1 MYFDGSLKL
10 GGEGAGD
17 LFVSPLGE
25 YLKYVLKILWP
36 TTNNEAEY
44 EALLHRP
51 HLAASLG
58 IKRLLVY
65 GESSMVID
73 QLNKEWDC
81 TKETMDAYCAKV
93 RKLKKYFHGLEFHHV
108 VRDLN
113 VVADVLAKRGSD
125 RVEVPGRVFIHELIK
140 PSIKEQVVDP
150 IDTPMPNR
158 QS

>member
-1 MYFDGSLKL
+1 
-10 GGEGAGD
+10 
-17 LFVSPLGE
+17 V
-25 YLKYVLKILWP
+25 
-36 TTNNEAEY
+36 
-44 EALLHRP
+44 
-51 HLAASLG
+51 
-58 IKRLLVY
+58 
-65 GESSMVID
+65 VID

-81 TKETMDAYCAKV
+81 TKESMDAYCAKV
-93 RKLKKYFHGLEFHHV
+93 RKLEKYFHGLEFHHV